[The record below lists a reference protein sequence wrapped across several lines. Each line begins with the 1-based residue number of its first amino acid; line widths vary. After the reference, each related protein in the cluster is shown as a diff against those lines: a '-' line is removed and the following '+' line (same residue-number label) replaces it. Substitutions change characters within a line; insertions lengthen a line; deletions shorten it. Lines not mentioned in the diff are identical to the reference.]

1 MDFLN
6 FNLKITDLLFLIRHQ
21 TENSY
26 SEYDSQSIGPKV
38 DEHGF
43 DYQIESKW
51 FCQDTD
57 RSIKLGLVWN
67 QLEFVRVCN
76 EIYALESSYQ
86 DITIEDDMYITY
98 NTLLNDHNIEKEVY
112 RNNIISLTS

>member
-1 MDFLN
+1 MEFLY
-6 FNLKITDLLFLIRHQ
+6 FNLKIADLLFLMQHQ
-21 TENSY
+21 TDNSY
-26 SEYDSQSIGPKV
+26 SEYDSQSIGPTI

-51 FCQDTD
+51 FCRDVD

-76 EIYALESSYQ
+76 EIYILESNHEG
-86 DITIEDDMYITY
+86 ITTEDDMYLMY
-98 NTLLNDHNIEKEVY
+98 KTLLDDHIIEKEVY
-112 RNNIISLTS
+112 KNNIISLTS

>member
-6 FNLKITDLLFLIRHQ
+6 FNLKITDLLFLMQNQ
-21 TENSY
+21 TDTSY
-26 SEYDSQSIGPKV
+26 SEYDSESIGPTI

-51 FCQDTD
+51 FCQDVD

-67 QLEFVRVCN
+67 KLEFVRVCN
-76 EIYALESSYQ
+76 EIYILESNYE
-86 DITIEDDMYITY
+86 DITIEDDMYLTY
-98 NTLLNDHNIEKEVY
+98 KNLLDDCNIEKEIY
-112 RNNIISLTS
+112 KNNIISLTS

>member
-1 MDFLN
+1 MEFLY
-6 FNLKITDLLFLIRHQ
+6 FNLKITDLLFLMQHQ
-21 TENSY
+21 TDDSY
-26 SEYDSQSIGPKV
+26 SEYDSQSIGPTI

-51 FCQDTD
+51 FCQGTD
-57 RSIKLGLVWN
+57 RSTKLSLVWN

-76 EIYALESSYQ
+76 EIYSLESSYEG
-86 DITIEDDMYITY
+86 ITTGDDMYLSY
-98 NTLLNDHNIEKEVY
+98 KTLLNDRNVEKEIY